1 MALRVSDAGTLRYAI
16 TSSGGGGGGEQQIN
30 AAPS

>member
-16 TSSGGGGGGEQQIN
+16 TSSGGGGEQQIN